1 MRRLS
6 FAVLLAALVVAVLPI
21 TAEANHTLAH
31 KVRKLQGKVTVLQ
44 AKMSCLRRV
53 GASTYAGYPYYEG
66 IFDENNPGPYPIHTP
81 STGFPD
87 SDIASLFDQATGVR
101 ASDYWL
107 LTLNNT
113 AACRRKFA
121 VVRSPYARVAA
132 ARTNAMSRLYR
143 LSRAQ

>member
-6 FAVLLAALVVAVLPI
+6 FAALLAALVVAVLPV

-31 KVRKLQGKVTVLQ
+31 KVKKLQGKVTALQ
-44 AKMSCLRRV
+44 GKMNCLRRV

-66 IFDENNPGPYPIHTP
+66 IFDPNDPGPYEIHTP
-81 STGFPD
+81 STGFAD
-87 SDIASLFDQATGVR
+87 SDIATLFDQATGVT

-113 AACRRKFA
+113 ASCRRKFR
-121 VVRSPYARVAA
+121 VVSSPYARVAA
-132 ARTNAMSRLYR
+132 RTTAVSRLYR
-143 LSRAQ
+143 LSRVQ